1 MHKIGIINSKYKN
14 LVSKYIF
21 IEITEPSTCLPESIL
36 NAGGELRS
44 PTRQPSSVSHPYRA
58 AKSFRI

>member
-14 LVSKYIF
+14 LVSKYLYR
-21 IEITEPSTCLPESIL
+21 ESTFYMSARVT
-36 NAGGELRS
+36 AGGELRS